1 MALAGAAPDGG
12 GVLLIL
18 PPEPDGR
25 GIPPSLLVAG
35 LPLLR
40 RIVLA
45 ANRAGFGAVLV
56 GGLRSEDQPLLA
68 GTSATPI
75 GGAGALPSPLPPRI
89 VLLAANVVPQPAW
102 LRGLRER
109 ALEPD
114 QLCVDDASVAVIETT
129 ESARVV
135 EAAARARSAGE
146 AMAALRGMFKTASES
161 LGTDGHFPLSAPGDL
176 TAAESW
182 LLRSLITPSEGFM
195 SRHFERR
202 LSLALTRRLVRTAI
216 TPNLMTLVSVAVG
229 LASAPFFLSSAPG
242 WQLAGALLFL
252 AHSILDG
259 CDGELARLKFLE
271 SPHGAILDFWGDNLV
286 HVVVFAG
293 MALGWSLD
301 ARASWPLLFGAVAV
315 ASTAGAAVAVYRR
328 GAHPPVPVASASPSS
343 RVVEALAHRDFIYLI
358 VLLAAAGKA
367 AWFLVLA
374 AMGTPI
380 FLLLVLW
387 SGRRRS
393 ELDRR

>member
-1 MALAGAAPDGG
+1 
-12 GVLLIL
+12 
-18 PPEPDGR
+18 
-25 GIPPSLLVAG
+25 
-35 LPLLR
+35 
-40 RIVLA
+40 
-45 ANRAGFGAVLV
+45 
-56 GGLRSEDQPLLA
+56 
-68 GTSATPI
+68 
-75 GGAGALPSPLPPRI
+75 
-89 VLLAANVVPQPAW
+89 
-102 LRGLRER
+102 
-109 ALEPD
+109 
-114 QLCVDDASVAVIETT
+114 
-129 ESARVV
+129 
-135 EAAARARSAGE
+135 
-146 AMAALRGMFKTASES
+146 
-161 LGTDGHFPLSAPGDL
+161 
-176 TAAESW
+176 
-182 LLRSLITPSEGFM
+182 M

-259 CDGELARLKFLE
+259 CDGELARLKFLD

-286 HVVVFAG
+286 HVAVFAG

-301 ARASWPLLFGAVAV
+301 ARASWPLVFGAVAV
-315 ASTAGAAVAVYRR
+315 VGTAGAAVAVYRR
-328 GAHPPVPVASASPSS
+328 GAHTLVPVASASPSS

-380 FLLLVLW
+380 FLILVLW

-393 ELDRR
+393 

>member
-1 MALAGAAPDGG
+1 M
-12 GVLLIL
+12 
-18 PPEPDGR
+18 
-25 GIPPSLLVAG
+25 AG

-45 ANRAGFGAVLV
+45 ANHAGFDAVLV
-56 GGLRSEDQPLLA
+56 GGVRSEDQPLLV

-102 LRGLRER
+102 LRGLREM

-114 QLCVDDASVAVIETT
+114 QLCLDDASVAVLETT

-146 AMAALRGMFKTASES
+146 AVAALRGMFTTASGS
-161 LGTDGHFPLSAPGDL
+161 LGTDGHFPLSAPSDL
-176 TAAESW
+176 PAAESW
-182 LLRSLITPSEGFM
+182 LLRSLIKPSEGFL

-202 LSLALTRRLVRTAI
+202 LSLALTRRLARTAI

-271 SPHGAILDFWGDNLV
+271 SPHGAILDFWGDNLA
-286 HVVVFAG
+286 HVAVFAG
-293 MALGWSLD
+293 MALGWSLA

-328 GAHPPVPVASASPSS
+328 GAHTLVPVASASPSS

-358 VLLAAAGKA
+358 VLLATAGKA

-374 AMGTPI
+374 AIGTPI

-393 ELDRR
+393 